1 MYTASFF
8 MDYRLNNKIGVPETY
23 RAKVESLGTSKGPF
37 HILETLPCGRSRS
50 LACVSS
56 LNGLSTCLQWPS
68 SHHFHHFTYNYLLNR
83 SHSGEVWDRGIK
95 TLGGSRVVE
104 NLWHPG
110 LLFFFFF
117 VEVHFLHS
125 FICL

>member
-1 MYTASFF
+1 
-8 MDYRLNNKIGVPETY
+8 MDYPLNNKIGVPETY
-23 RAKVESLGTSKGPF
+23 RAKVQLLGTSKGPF

-56 LNGLSTCLQWPS
+56 LNGLSTCLQRPS
-68 SHHFHHFTYNYLLNR
+68 SHHFTYNYLLNR

-110 LLFFFFF
+110 LIFCRSAFPAFFYMFI
-117 VEVHFLHS
+117 EDCHS
-125 FICL
+125 WL